1 MARAA
6 KSSPRKGLKPSLPNR
21 PGEAAT
27 IIHWAGTRLTA
38 HETIMKLTDEFR
50 QNADEWRQI
59 EKIAATDDHRRRIA
73 AIADTWL
80 AWAERR
86 ERMLSEDR
94 KTGKLRRRGWMD
106 KLSPGEVGLA
116 EKRRGP

>member
-1 MARAA
+1 MIHRA
-6 KSSPRKGLKPSLPNR
+6 S
-21 PGEAAT
+21 
-27 IIHWAGTRLTA
+27 TRLTA

-80 AWAERR
+80 AWAEQR
-86 ERMLSEDR
+86 ERTIRSAKKREADRRLSE
-94 KTGKLRRRGWMD
+94 
-106 KLSPGEVGLA
+106 
-116 EKRRGP
+116 